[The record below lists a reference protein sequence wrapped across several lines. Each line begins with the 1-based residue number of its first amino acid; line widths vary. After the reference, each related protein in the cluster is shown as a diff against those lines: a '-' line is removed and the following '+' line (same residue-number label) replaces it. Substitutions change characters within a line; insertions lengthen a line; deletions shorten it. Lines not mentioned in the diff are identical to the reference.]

1 MPKDSQL
8 PEEECPV
15 DEAPVE
21 EESVEA
27 EAAQEEPALTEPAE
41 PAPVPEEAEP
51 AEEESAQEEP
61 APKTKPV
68 RRAHPLWRGW
78 WLALILLACFV
89 LLESTPGVGL
99 SWLKQPMRAFGGA
112 ILVGGSL
119 GALPGFLKGRK
130 PEKPAWKRCLLA
142 VLAGFAWGVLA

>member
-1 MPKDSQL
+1 MPKDSRL

-21 EESVEA
+21 EESVEV
-27 EAAQEEPALTEPAE
+27 EDAQEEPVLTEPAE
-41 PAPVPEEAEP
+41 PAPVPEETEP
-51 AEEESAQEEP
+51 AQEEP
-61 APKTKPV
+61 APKPKPV